1 MNTGADVTP
10 SPTQPPSKG
19 ASSLRRLRTATFLLF
34 SSFALLVV
42 GAGAYY
48 LDQQHTAAVDGAIRT
63 ARVAVDTVQYQAA
76 QTFGETLRMTE
87 GVADVY
93 REQLAHNQVSEAALH
108 KLMSAKLP
116 RTQGLVTFTLF
127 DTDHKGIAGSRSYPV
142 DVSMILTSGMSFEN
156 FADIGDDMFFGQVYQ
171 NARSGTRAGAWFL
184 PFGKIVRDGNEIVR
198 GYVVALFDADFFK
211 NYYSTLNF
219 GPHGCVSI
227 WSAAGRLLAASND
240 ESRGAA
246 NAAMAGEMRSLRQ
259 MPGGKSVTFKAGGG
273 GSDGMITAY
282 GTVGA
287 LPFFVAVELDERDF
301 LAPWRAARNQ
311 IVLAIL
317 GVILSATVFAVII
330 LRQLHHSEQN
340 ELALRQAKAVAEEAN
355 DAKSRFLAH
364 MSHEFRTPLN
374 AIMGFSEIIKNR
386 VLGGTVS
393 PDYVGYAAHIHRSGE
408 HLLHIVNEI
417 LDTAKIESGGQPL
430 QQRAI
435 DIRTV
440 VLGAATFIEGL
451 AAEKDIKLRVAL
463 PGELPMISGDE
474 RLSRQVLIN
483 LLSNAIKFSP
493 VGGEI
498 VVSGRY
504 HLESGLTIA
513 VSDHGPGIESA
524 LLRRLGEPF
533 LQGNPALSHSGQGTG
548 LGLSICK
555 RYMDLLGG
563 ELKIESVVGRGT
575 TATIRFPRHL
585 MISPEAVAL
594 QPVA

>member
-1 MNTGADVTP
+1 MTPPRTQP
-10 SPTQPPSKG
+10 SPKG
-19 ASSLRRLRTATFLLF
+19 ASSLRRLRTATLLLF

-48 LDQQHTAAVDGAIRT
+48 LDQQHAAAVDGAIRT

-108 KLMSAKLP
+108 KLMSEKLP

-127 DTDHKGIAGSRSYPV
+127 DTGHNGIAGSRSYPV

-156 FADIGDDMFFGQVYQ
+156 FADIGDDRFFGQVYQ
-171 NARSGTRAGAWFL
+171 NSRRDTRVGAWFL

-227 WSAAGRLLAASND
+227 WSADGRLLAASND
-240 ESRGAA
+240 ESRGAP
-246 NAAMAGEMRSLRQ
+246 NAAMADEMRILRQ
-259 MPGGKSVTFKAGGG
+259 IPDGKSVTFSQGGPAPGGG
-273 GSDGMITAY
+273 QSKVTAY

-301 LAPWRAARNQ
+301 LAPWRAARDQ
-311 IVLAIL
+311 IILAIL
-317 GVILSATVFAVII
+317 GVILGATVFAVIV
-330 LRQLHHSEQN
+330 LRQVHHTEQN

-440 VLGAATFIEGL
+440 VLGAASFIEGL
-451 AAEKDIKLRVAL
+451 AADKDIKLRIAL

-493 VGGEI
+493 AGGEI

-504 HLESGLTIA
+504 HLEVGLTIA

-563 ELKIESVVGRGT
+563 ELKIESVVGSGT

-585 MISPEAVAL
+585 MIGSEAVAL

>member
-1 MNTGADVTP
+1 VTSSRT
-10 SPTQPPSKG
+10 SPTPIG
-19 ASSLRRLRTATFLLF
+19 ASSLRRLRAATLLLF
-34 SSFALLVV
+34 SSFVLLVV
-42 GAGAYY
+42 VAGVYY
-48 LDQQHTAAVDGAIRT
+48 LDQQHKAAVAGATRT

-93 REQLAHNQVSEAALH
+93 REQLAHNQVNEAVMH

-116 RTQGLVTFTLF
+116 RTQGLITFTLF
-127 DTDHKGIAGSRSYPV
+127 DINRNGIAGSRSYPV
-142 DVSMILTSGMSFEN
+142 DVSMILTSGMSFAD
-156 FADIGDDMFFGQVYQ
+156 FVDIGDDMFFGRVYQ
-171 NARSGTRAGAWFL
+171 NTRRDTRAGAWFL
-184 PFGKIVRDGNEIVR
+184 PFGKIVRDNNDVVH

-219 GPHGCVSI
+219 GPHGRVSI
-227 WSAAGRLLAASND
+227 WSADGRMLAGSGD
-240 ESRGAA
+240 EGRGVVNPAMA
-246 NAAMAGEMRSLRQ
+246 NAMNMLRQ
-259 MPGGKSVTFKAGGG
+259 TPGGKSVIFSPAAGEGQ
-273 GSDGMITAY
+273 SKITAY
-282 GTVGA
+282 GTVGR
-287 LPFFVAVELDERDF
+287 LPFFVAVELDGRDF
-301 LAPWRAARNQ
+301 LGPWRAARDQ
-311 IVLAIL
+311 IVLAIF
-317 GVILSATVFAVII
+317 GIILSAIVFAVII
-330 LRQLHHSEQN
+330 LRQVHHTEQN

-355 DAKSRFLAH
+355 HAKSRFLAH

-440 VLGAATFIEGL
+440 ILGATNFIEGL
-451 AAEKDIKLRVAL
+451 AAEKDLKLRVAL
-463 PGELPMISGDE
+463 SSALPMISGDE

-493 VGGEI
+493 AGGEI
-498 VVSGRY
+498 VVSARHTAATGV
-504 HLESGLTIA
+504 TITIT
-513 VSDHGPGIESA
+513 DHGPGIESA

-563 ELKIESVVGRGT
+563 ELKIESVVGGGT
-575 TATIRFPRHL
+575 TATLHFPRHL
-585 MISPEAVAL
+585 TIDPDAVAL